1 MKLLTITAIASG
13 IAIMAACT
21 TTTTNDPPGYAS
33 LVQSEVAVRNN
44 HTQRL
49 QAAAEEMSEVLSRV
63 KARQARNIPPS
74 EWTESDF
81 ADSRRLLELREK
93 ISELQNEGIAMD
105 ATLQERERIFF
116 ERNREISAL
125 ESVNSTLQNINYSLN
140 R

>member
-1 MKLLTITAIASG
+1 
-13 IAIMAACT
+13 
-21 TTTTNDPPGYAS
+21 
-33 LVQSEVAVRNN
+33 
-44 HTQRL
+44 
-49 QAAAEEMSEVLSRV
+49 
-63 KARQARNIPPS
+63 
-74 EWTESDF
+74 
-81 ADSRRLLELREK
+81 LREK